1 METAAGLGLPSPH
14 LDYSRPAAEMILS
27 PGNNSD
33 RVVEQARQPPVTKKR
48 EKNSSSSTQVGGRT
62 GLIHLFRPSVH

>member
-1 METAAGLGLPSPH
+1 METAAAGLGLPSPH

-33 RVVEQARQPPVTKKR
+33 RVVEQAMQPPVTKKG
-48 EKNSSSSTQVGGRT
+48 KRT
-62 GLIHLFRPSVH
+62 VQQQQHKSADGPG

>member
-33 RVVEQARQPPVTKKR
+33 RVVEQAMQPPRYEKKR
-48 EKNSSSSTQVGGRT
+48 KEQQQQHKSADGPG
-62 GLIHLFRPSVH
+62 

>member
-33 RVVEQARQPPVTKKR
+33 RVVEQAMQPPRYEKKGK
-48 EKNSSSSTQVGGRT
+48 EQQQQHKSADGPG
-62 GLIHLFRPSVH
+62 